1 MDRQLI
7 LVGKKMMLTVV
18 LAWAVGSVQAQE
30 TKETLTLTLDK
41 ALEIALSDNPTIKVA
56 EEEIALKKVA
66 NKETWQSLL
75 PEASIG
81 GTSNHTITAA
91 QMNLG
96 GQSFKM
102 GQDDSNTVSGTLNIS
117 LPLFAPSVYK
127 AMSMTKTDI
136 ELAVEKS
143 RASKQDLV
151 NQVTKAYYQLMLA
164 QDSYEVLQK
173 SYKLA
178 EDNYNVVNAKYQQGA
193 VSEFDKISA
202 EVQMRSVKPNVI
214 SAGLSLIH
222 ISEPTRPY

>member
-81 GTSNHTITAA
+81 GTWNHTITAA

-164 QDSYEVLQK
+164 QDLMRFCRRVINWRKIIITWLMQNTSREPSANLIR
-173 SYKLA
+173 LA
-178 EDNYNVVNAKYQQGA
+178 LKYRCVV
-193 VSEFDKISA
+193 
-202 EVQMRSVKPNVI
+202 
-214 SAGLSLIH
+214 
-222 ISEPTRPY
+222 

>member
-1 MDRQLI
+1 
-7 LVGKKMMLTVV
+7 
-18 LAWAVGSVQAQE
+18 
-30 TKETLTLTLDK
+30 
-41 ALEIALSDNPTIKVA
+41 
-56 EEEIALKKVA
+56 
-66 NKETWQSLL
+66 
-75 PEASIG
+75 
-81 GTSNHTITAA
+81 
-91 QMNLG
+91 MNLG

-173 SYKLA
+173 SYNWQKTIITWSMQNTSREPSANLIRLA
-178 EDNYNVVNAKYQQGA
+178 LKYKCVV
-193 VSEFDKISA
+193 
-202 EVQMRSVKPNVI
+202 
-214 SAGLSLIH
+214 
-222 ISEPTRPY
+222 